1 MKRFLLFLAFVGL
14 LVFPLCAEAQNLPDD
29 EGVVIEIS
37 IDEQLPINGPGRS
50 PSLTPISAIYYSS
63 YSCIQVCFQYNIG
76 NVTTVLNNS
85 TAGYHSSRMVFI
97 WSSLL

>member
-63 YSCIQVCFQYNIG
+63 FLLLWKKCFSHA
-76 NVTTVLNNS
+76 TFWLFL
-85 TAGYHSSRMVFI
+85 H
-97 WSSLL
+97 L